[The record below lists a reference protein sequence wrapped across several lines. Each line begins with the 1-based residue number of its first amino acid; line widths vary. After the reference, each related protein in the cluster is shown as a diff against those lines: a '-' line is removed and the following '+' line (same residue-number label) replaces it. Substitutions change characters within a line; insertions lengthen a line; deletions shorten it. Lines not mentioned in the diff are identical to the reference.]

1 MTRAKRTSPGR
12 RGSLAAVCAAG
23 IALAAVGLWPGQG
36 GAPAKAQGSGAQGS
50 QQGRPGAA
58 AESCRPRPGQIGV
71 SRVVEIDT
79 TRGPRFGLQQYPE
92 HDFLRDGEVVLTF
105 DDGPQ
110 RRYTR
115 MVLEAL
121 AAHCT
126 QATFYMVGQMAL
138 GDPEVVR
145 EVGRAGHTVGVHTW
159 SHKNLRGAGSP
170 NATRE
175 IELGISAVQKALG
188 QPVAPFFRF
197 PYLADSQAM
206 QSHLASRDFGIF
218 SIDVDS
224 RDFRTKDPRTMQRTV
239 LDMLEKKRKGILLFH
254 DIQFSTAT
262 GIRGLLDELAKRGFK
277 VVHTVPK
284 TPALSQPSYD
294 AMAEAEHV
302 RRHRVAAAQPMAT
315 RAVVW
320 PMTPP
325 GVPIEQY
332 QPQSVTSA
340 TSTRAAIRPAT
351 ARPFAPPPAAGPVPP
366 QPVVPVAAP
375 LPAPQPPAQAPPSER
390 PALRGSAE
398 DEDWR
403 RRVFQQ

>member
-1 MTRAKRTSPGR
+1 MSTAKRTPPGR
-12 RGSLAAVCAAG
+12 RRSLAAWCGAG

-36 GAPAKAQGSGAQGS
+36 AAPANAQGSSA
-50 QQGRPGAA
+50 P
-58 AESCRPRPGQIGV
+58 EPCRARPGQLGV
-71 SRVVEIDT
+71 SRVLEIDT
-79 TRGPRFGLQQYPE
+79 TRGPRFGLQQYPD

-126 QATFYMVGQMAL
+126 QATFYMVGQMAI
-138 GDPEVVR
+138 GDPEAVR
-145 EVGRAGHTVGVHTW
+145 EVGRAGHTVGIHTW
-159 SHKNLRGAGSP
+159 SHKNLRAAGSP

-197 PYLADSQAM
+197 PYLADSQVM
-206 QSHLASRDFGIF
+206 QNHLASRDFGIF

-239 LDMLEKKRKGILLFH
+239 LEVLEKKRKGILLFH
-254 DIQFSTAT
+254 DIQVSTAT

-284 TPALSQPSYD
+284 APALSQPSYD
-294 AMAEAEHV
+294 EIAEAEHV
-302 RRHRVAAAQPMAT
+302 RRHRLATAQPMAT

-325 GVPIEQY
+325 GVPIEHY

-340 TSTRAAIRPAT
+340 TSTRPPIRPA
-351 ARPFAPPPAAGPVPP
+351 AVRPSAPPPAGGPVTPL
-366 QPVVPVAAP
+366 PVAPVSAP
-375 LPAPQPPAQAPPSER
+375 PPTPQQPAPALPADR
-390 PALRGSAE
+390 PTLRGTTE